1 VILAAALM
9 AGVAPVACVVGEGP
23 AATLLAARLGERG
36 ARLVRGRCRDML
48 VLAPPAEAEAIV
60 GRGWRAPRVAGE
72 GYAVRRVGRAT
83 IVTAGGTRGLVY
95 GAGWVLRAWR
105 GGGVAVAGPVDAAPA
120 YAARLTQIG
129 YRAKNNSYDAWTLAM
144 FRRRIEDLALW
155 GASGVQVIAPVS
167 DDAASSP
174 LFPAPPIETLSGIGR
189 IAHKLGI
196 DFALYYPLL
205 GHYATRRETAAEMA
219 RLRALV
225 AALPRVDALY
235 IPGGDPGHSAPPL
248 LFAVAAQAAGV
259 VRAGNSD
266 ARVWVSTQ
274 GFDAAGYDAFYAELA
289 KTPAWLTG
297 VFVGPQSRDPLAL
310 QRARIPA
317 RYGIELYPDIAHT
330 MHAQF
335 PVDRWHPAFALTEGR
350 EPIDP
355 RPVAMTRIFRRFM
368 PLTRGFTTYSE
379 GVNDDANQFLWMR
392 LAWEPQADPRAIMD
406 DYGRSVIGDARA
418 GEAAFALERN
428 WVGDPAA
435 NASIDATLAL
445 IDGLRASG
453 WQADSLRYRAVYD
466 ALVRK
471 RLGEARRR
479 DAVARAALARGN
491 GAAAIAAYDVPD
503 GAEARALR
511 ARLFGLAAR
520 LYAGARLQLSVPLY
534 GASDVERGANLDRAD
549 VTLDDRHWLIPRIR
563 AATDAA
569 ALVRLGDHA
578 RAAEGALY
586 DDLGDPDHKP
596 HMVRGPGLDRDPQG
610 FASAIDGIADK
621 TPDDGWR
628 MSEISY
634 AETLYDA
641 PLTLRYTGLDARR
654 RYRLV
659 ATWAGEDYALPMR
672 LVANDA
678 IELHPY
684 RPRARNPETV
694 EVAIPAAATAGG
706 TLTIRWT
713 RPPGMGGSGRGHQ
726 VAETWLI
733 PEPMTGAQR

>member
-1 VILAAALM
+1 MLIAGLAPVGCVAGE
-9 AGVAPVACVVGEGP
+9 GVAAD
-23 AATLLAARLGERG
+23 LLATRLNERG
-36 ARLVRGRCRDML
+36 ARVVRGRCRDML
-48 VLAPPAEAEAIV
+48 VVAPPAQAEAIV
-60 GRGWRAPRVAGE
+60 GRGWRSPGVAGE
-72 GYAVRRVGRAT
+72 GYAVRRVGR
-83 IVTAGGTRGLVY
+83 VTVVIAAGTRGLVY

-105 GGGVAVAGPVDAAPA
+105 GGGVAVAGPVDEAPV
-120 YAARLTQIG
+120 YAGRLTQIG
-129 YRAKNNSYDAWTLAM
+129 YRAKNNSYDAWTLPM

-167 DDAASSP
+167 DDAAASP
-174 LFPAPPIETLSGIGR
+174 LFPAPPIETLRGIGNA
-189 IAHKLGI
+189 AHALGI

-205 GHYATRRETAAEMA
+205 GDYGKPGETAAEMA
-219 RLRALV
+219 RLRDLLG
-225 AALPRVDALY
+225 ALPQIDAFY
-235 IPGGDPGHSAPPL
+235 MPGGDPGHTAPPL
-248 LFAVAAQAAGV
+248 LFGVAGEAARM
-259 VRAGNSD
+259 VRATNPA
-266 ARVWVSTQ
+266 ARVWLSTQ
-274 GFDAAGYDAFYAELA
+274 GFDAAGYEAFYAELA
-289 KTPAWLTG
+289 RQPAWLTG
-297 VFVGPQSRDPLAL
+297 VFVGPQSRDPVPVQL
-310 QRARIPA
+310 RRIPA
-317 RYGIELYPDIAHT
+317 RYPIELYPDIGHT

-355 RPVAMTRIFRRFM
+355 RPLAMTAIFRRFM
-368 PLTRGFTTYSE
+368 ALTSGFTTYSE

-392 LAWEPQADPRAIMD
+392 LAWEPQAEPRSLMA
-406 DYGRSVIGDARA
+406 DYGRSVIGDVRA

-445 IDGLRASG
+445 VDRMQGSG

-466 ALVRK
+466 ALVRA

-479 DAVARAALARGN
+479 DAAARAALLRAD
-491 GAAAIAAYDVPD
+491 GAVAIAAYAVPD
-503 GAEARALR
+503 GAEAKALR
-511 ARLFGLAAR
+511 KRLFGLAAR
-520 LYAGARLQLSVPLY
+520 PHAGARLQLSVPLY
-534 GASDVERGANLDRAD
+534 GASSVERGANLDRVD

-563 AATDAA
+563 AATDRA

-586 DDLGDPDHKP
+586 DDLGDPDHEP
-596 HMVRGPGLDRDPQG
+596 HLVRGAGLAADPPG
-610 FASAIDGIADK
+610 FASAIDGIADR

-641 PLTLRYTGLDARR
+641 PLTLRYTGLDPRR

-659 ATWAGEDYALPMR
+659 ATWAGEDYALSMR
-672 LVANDA
+672 LVANDT

-684 RPRARNPETV
+684 RPRTRNPETV

-706 TLTIRWT
+706 TLTLGWT

-726 VAETWLI
+726 IAETWLI
-733 PEPMTGAQR
+733 PEHLTGAQR

>member
-1 VILAAALM
+1 MILAAALL
-9 AGVAPVACVVGEGP
+9 AGVAPVGCVAGEGV
-23 AATLLAARLGERG
+23 AADLLLARLVERG
-36 ARLVRGRCRDML
+36 AAVTRGRCRDML
-48 VLAPPAEAEAIV
+48 VVAPPTQGEAIV
-60 GRGWRAPRVAGE
+60 GHGWRAPRVVGE
-72 GYAVRRVGRAT
+72 GYAVRRVGRVT
-83 IVTAGGTRGLVY
+83 VVTATGTRGLVY

-105 GGGVAVAGPVDAAPA
+105 GGGVGVAGPVNATPA

-129 YRAKNNSYDAWTLAM
+129 YRAKNNSYDAWTLPM

-167 DDAASSP
+167 DDAATSP
-174 LFPAPPIETLSGIGR
+174 LFPAPPMETLAGIGR
-189 IAHKLGI
+189 IAHGLGI

-205 GHYATRRETAAEMA
+205 GDYAARQETAAEMA
-219 RLRALV
+219 RLRALL
-225 AALPRVDALY
+225 AALPRVDAFY
-235 IPGGDPGHSAPPL
+235 VPGGDPGHSAPPI
-248 LFAVAAQAAGV
+248 LFRVAGEAAGE
-259 VRAGNSD
+259 VRATNPS

-289 KTPAWLTG
+289 KAPAWLTG
-297 VFVGPQSRDPLAL
+297 VFVGPQSRDPLAV

-317 RYGIELYPDIAHT
+317 RYSVELYPDIAHT

-355 RPVAMTRIFRRFM
+355 RPVAMTAIFRRFV
-368 PLTRGFTTYSE
+368 PKTSGFTTYSE

-392 LAWEPQADPRAIMD
+392 LAWEPGADPRAIMA

-418 GEAAFALERN
+418 VEATFALERN

-435 NASIDATLAL
+435 NESIDATLAL
-445 IDGLRASG
+445 VDRMQGSG

-466 ALVRK
+466 ALVRA
-471 RLGEARRR
+471 RLGDARRR
-479 DAVARAALARGN
+479 DAAARAALMRGD
-491 GAAAIAAYDVPD
+491 GVAAIAAYDVPD
-503 GAEARALR
+503 GAEAKVLR
-511 ARLFGLAAR
+511 ARLYGLAAR
-520 LYAGARLQLSVPLY
+520 LYASARLQLSVPLY
-534 GASDVERGANLDRAD
+534 GASAVERGANLDRAD
-549 VTLDDRHWLIPRIR
+549 VTLDDRRWLIPRIKTTNDR
-563 AATDAA
+563 A

-586 DDLGDPDHKP
+586 DDLGDPQHEP
-596 HMVRGPGLDRDPQG
+596 HLVRGAGLVADPQG

-641 PLTLRYTGLDARR
+641 PLTLRYTRLDPRR

-659 ATWAGEDYALPMR
+659 AIWAGEDYALPMR
-672 LVANDA
+672 LVANDV
-678 IELHPY
+678 IELHPF
-684 RPRARNPETV
+684 RPRERNPETV

-706 TLTIRWT
+706 TLTLGWT

-733 PEPMTGAQR
+733 PEPLTGAQR